1 MELFQFPLTYWTLST
16 KWLPQ
21 RRKRVK
27 PDRSFWGSLYRSLS
41 LQKRRIISLH
51 NTRKRSLR
59 KISSAYRIQTSVT
72 NLSFSGGKT
81 RGFKIQ
87 DVSTSISIDLQ
98 NPCWQWWWKWKTVIS
113 MIFRLRRYHFDYMST
128 YLFTYLSDCMLYFV
142 VCTLDSSDSTWKLYH
157 PQRYFKSWEKLQA
170 YSSSI
175 LLFLTSM
182 NLVC

>member
-72 NLSFSGGKT
+72 NISFSGGKI
-81 RGFKIQ
+81 RGCKIN
-87 DVSTSISIDLQ
+87 DVSTSILIYFQNLWQFISNLSMESWLVPLNLHLQ
-98 NPCWQWWWKWKTVIS
+98 
-113 MIFRLRRYHFDYMST
+113 IFKVYYEDIIFTSCIILNIK
-128 YLFTYLSDCMLYFV
+128 YLFTYLSDYMLYFV
-142 VCTLDSSDSTWKLYH
+142 L
-157 PQRYFKSWEKLQA
+157 
-170 YSSSI
+170 
-175 LLFLTSM
+175 
-182 NLVC
+182 